1 MLKQFDNR
9 LSIIHKVGVFFLLIF
24 ILALLNFYL
33 FYISDS
39 NNNAVYIKQA
49 EKSQMLSQRIAFHAV
64 LINSEN
70 DNHKQILANSI
81 KAHDETLNLL
91 KNGGSLRINDKEK
104 SYDGIYEDFPNEI
117 SEADSVWQAFK
128 KNSLLLLDK
137 ESSPTE
143 KSQAIHYITENSEQM
158 LEKNKQLAKAVTKEN
173 LESYQTLSRIIWS
186 ILILNLIVIIG
197 GLINI
202 QKKVLLPLK
211 KILPYF
217 INISNGQLGYRL
229 KTERSDEI
237 GKLIAAFNKMNEKL
251 SETVQEIKRGAD
263 TIVQGS
269 DEISKGS
276 QTLSEGAGQQAA
288 SAEEVSSSVEQ
299 LTSTIE
305 LNTNNAVETEE
316 KAKEAVKAMHMIMR
330 AGKKSVEAINTITEK
345 VTIIND
351 IAFQTNLLS
360 LNASIEAKKAGE
372 LGKGFTAV
380 ANQIRKLAAKSR
392 LAADEISELS
402 DSSRKTILKTNDII
416 GRMSPEIDSTA
427 SLAKGVANSAKEQKA
442 GVDQI
447 NTAIQEMNDVTQKSA
462 AVSEELASEAE
473 EFSSIAETLKATISN
488 FDTTDKGIVDLKKKK
503 VDDDLLEWG
512 KKYSIGLDE
521 IDGEHKILIGL
532 INKLYKSYGNTSDKR
547 KTRKIIDE
555 LLDYTIY
562 HFGTEEEY
570 FEKFDYPGKKNH
582 IAQHKIFINKIKDFK
597 EKFKAGTDTAIGFD
611 IIDFLMKWFVNHI
624 LKVDVKYVE
633 TFKEH
638 GVK

>member
-81 KAHDETLNLL
+81 KAHDETLNFL

-104 SYDGIYEDFPNEI
+104 SYKGISGDFPDEI
-117 SEADSVWQAFK
+117 SEADSVWQKFK

-143 KSQAIHYITENSEQM
+143 KSQAIQYITENSEQM

-229 KTERSDEI
+229 KTERTDEI

>member
-1 MLKQFDNR
+1 MLKKFDNR
-9 LSIIHKVGVFFLLIF
+9 FSIIHKVGFFFLLIF
-24 ILALLNFYL
+24 ILAVTNFFL
-33 FYISDS
+33 FYISEE
-39 NNNAVYIKQA
+39 NRA
-49 EKSQMLSQRIAFHAV
+49 EIQIEKAGEGRMLSQKIAFHATMSADGHTAHSYSLAESIEKQDKIFKV
-64 LINSEN
+64 LKEGGETKLRKKNVRIESLSDTYPEA
-70 DNHKQILANSI
+70 LA
-81 KAHDETLNLL
+81 
-91 KNGGSLRINDKEK
+91 
-104 SYDGIYEDFPNEI
+104 
-117 SEADSVWQAFK
+117 EADSVWQIYK
-128 KNSLLLLDK
+128 LNSLILLDK
-137 ESSPTE
+137 NADESTKKE
-143 KSQAIHYITENSEQM
+143 ALRIVTAQADKM
-158 LEKNKQLAKAVTKEN
+158 LEKNNRLVTTIIKEN
-173 LESYQTLSRIIWS
+173 EKKYKKLSRIIWV
-186 ILILNLIVIIG
+186 ILILSIIIIAG
-197 GLINI
+197 GLFNI

-229 KTERSDEI
+229 KTERTDEI

-251 SETVQEIKRGAD
+251 SDAVKEIERGSD

-269 DEISKGS
+269 DAISKGS

-288 SAEEVSSSVEQ
+288 SAEEVSSSVEE

-330 AGKKSVEAINTITEK
+330 AGKKSVQAINTITEK

-380 ANQIRKLAAKSR
+380 ANQIRKLASKSR
-392 LAADEISELS
+392 YAADEISELS
-402 DSSRKTILKTNDII
+402 DSSKKTIEKTNDII
-416 GRMSPEIDSTA
+416 RRMAPEIDSTA
-427 SLAKGVANSAKEQKA
+427 NLAKDVANSAKEQKS

-462 AVSEELASEAE
+462 AVAEELASEAE
-473 EFSSIAETLKATISN
+473 EFSSIAEALKNTVSV
-488 FDTTDKGIVDLKKKK
+488 FDTTDKGSVDLNKK
-503 VDDDLLEWG
+503 DLNDDLLEWG

-521 IDGEHKILIGL
+521 IDNEHKILIGL

-547 KTRKIIDE
+547 HTRKIIDE

-570 FEKFDYPGKKNH
+570 FYKFDYPDKENH
-582 IAQHKIFINKIKDFK
+582 MEQHQIFINKIKDFK
-597 EKFKAGTDTAIGFD
+597 ENFKQGTDTAIGFD

-624 LKVDVKYVE
+624 LKVDVKYVN
-633 TFKEH
+633 TFKNH
-638 GVK
+638 GVE